1 MRSVVV
7 TGGKDAGMVSVVG
20 RGAVSAVGGVIDK
33 KRNFFSSI
41 EDKHHLEKCVEN
53 CYHGLHM
60 DTNVASPAVQGSAPL
75 DLDALE
81 KELAALQAEYKVL
94 RDQTTSTINAG
105 VARSDQRHIEDIKKK
120 LGLAS

>member
-1 MRSVVV
+1 
-7 TGGKDAGMVSVVG
+7 
-20 RGAVSAVGGVIDK
+20 
-33 KRNFFSSI
+33 
-41 EDKHHLEKCVEN
+41 
-53 CYHGLHM
+53 M